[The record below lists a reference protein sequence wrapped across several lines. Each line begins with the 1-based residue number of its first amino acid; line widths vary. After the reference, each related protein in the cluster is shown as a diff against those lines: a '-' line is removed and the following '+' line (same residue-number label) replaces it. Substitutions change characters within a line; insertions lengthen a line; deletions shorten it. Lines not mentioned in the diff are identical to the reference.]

1 MEETLNNFINVRLK
15 TYNHTKQLNILKHNL
30 RKIASLSDFDN
41 EEEFEVFKELINS
54 NHLGSNFILLN
65 GGISIDLSDKSMINN
80 VYDTLVNNYF
90 EDRKIH
96 NEAYKK
102 KWHANLRERNST
114 WCEGV
119 FTFSEQMKLDLGN
132 KYTLEEMNLI
142 ALNCLNEIAAEMGA
156 EVKYIV
162 GHTKETTFHYHW
174 AVSNFN
180 ELGESL
186 FHKINNKDSLS
197 KMQDIG
203 FKHFGALGM
212 QRGIKKELKGLD
224 NNVNHQTI
232 KAYHER
238 QLNQLRKDISFS
250 EITLNNMKFDIKEA
264 SKVLDIKTLQSN
276 YINAFLDNFHTQAT
290 QILRYDTTNIEFAK
304 VFKDLNNHYEKEINS
319 LDSSLSEAKK
329 LKQNLI
335 SEIGNIK
342 EEKKIILNDIDKT
355 KEQKHSELNELDN
368 LLKQK
373 RETQNQLTR
382 LESEL
387 RGVRSEKKAHIN
399 QKHKVK
405 ENIEKF
411 VKMGFLRDID
421 GLCDDLE
428 KNFSFIGVMA
438 QNEKNKTIIHHMSKE
453 LEYYKKLEEFG
464 KLDKVVEQNTR
475 LKESEKSLIDN
486 NKNLSE
492 TIKDLK
498 TKNIEKTITIEKQKE
513 QFNKYQ
519 RRIRKTFSTKQKEKE
534 INQNNYNKDR

>member
-1 MEETLNNFINVRLK
+1 MNNFINVRVK
-15 TYNHTKQLNILKHNL
+15 SYNHTKQFNIIKHNL
-30 RKIASLSDFDN
+30 RKIESLSQIKEDLLESGPLN
-41 EEEFEVFKELINS
+41 EKENHQEKGNLLIM
-54 NHLGSNFILLN
+54 GDAILPLEDK
-65 GGISIDLSDKSMINN
+65 GLRDLFYQNLSK
-80 VYDTLVNNYF
+80 NYQN
-90 EDRKIH
+90 DRAKH

-102 KWHANLRERNST
+102 KWTANLRDRNAT
-114 WCEGV
+114 WLEGV
-119 FTFSEQMKLDLGN
+119 FTFSEQIKSDLNN
-132 KYTLEEMNLI
+132 KYTLVELI
-142 ALNCLNEIAAEMGA
+142 EVAKNCLEDIAKKLNSEI
-156 EVKYIV
+156 KYMV
-162 GHTKETTFHYHW
+162 FHNDETTPHFHY
-174 AVSNFN
+174 ALKNFDDN
-180 ELGESL
+180 GMSL

-197 KMQDIG
+197 ELQDIG

-224 NNVNHQTI
+224 NVNHQTI

-238 QLNQLRKDISFS
+238 QLNQLRKEISFNATKLDNMRFDIS
-250 EITLNNMKFDIKEA
+250 EA
-264 SKVLDIKTLQSN
+264 SKVLDLKTIQSN
-276 YINAFLDNFHTQAT
+276 YVNAFLDNFHTQAT

-464 KLDKVVEQNTR
+464 KLDKVVEENTR

-498 TKNIEKTITIEKQKE
+498 NKNIEKTITIEKQKE

>member
-1 MEETLNNFINVRLK
+1 M
-15 TYNHTKQLNILKHNL
+15 
-30 RKIASLSDFDN
+30 
-41 EEEFEVFKELINS
+41 
-54 NHLGSNFILLN
+54 
-65 GGISIDLSDKSMINN
+65 
-80 VYDTLVNNYF
+80 
-90 EDRKIH
+90 
-96 NEAYKK
+96 
-102 KWHANLRERNST
+102 
-114 WCEGV
+114 EGV
-119 FTFSEQMKLDLGN
+119 FTFSEQIKSDLGN
-132 KYTLEEMNLI
+132 KYTLEELI
-142 ALNCLNEIAAEMGA
+142 EVAKNCLNDIAKKLNSEI
-156 EVKYIV
+156 KYMV
-162 GHTKETTFHYHW
+162 FHNDETTPHFHY
-174 AVSNFN
+174 ALKNFDDQG
-180 ELGESL
+180 LSI

-197 KMQDIG
+197 ELQDIG

-224 NNVNHQTI
+224 NINHQTI

-238 QLNQLRKDISFS
+238 QLNQLRKEISFNSIKLDNMRFDIS
-250 EITLNNMKFDIKEA
+250 EA
-264 SKVLDIKTLQSN
+264 SKVLDLKTIQSN
-276 YINAFLDNFHTQAT
+276 YVNAFLDNFHSQAT
-290 QILRYDTTNIEFAK
+290 QILRYDTTNIEFGK

-342 EEKKIILNDIDKT
+342 EEKKSILNDIDKT
-355 KEQKHSELNELDN
+355 KSQKHSELNELDN

-438 QNEKNKTIIHHMSKE
+438 QNEKNKTIIHHMSQE

-464 KLDKVVEQNTR
+464 RLDKVVEQNAR
-475 LKESEKSLIDN
+475 LKESEKLLIDN

-492 TIKDLK
+492 SVKELK
-498 TKNIEKTITIEKQKE
+498 SKNLEKTIQIEKQKE

-519 RRIRKTFSTKQKEKE
+519 RRIRKTFSTKEKDKE
-534 INQNNYNKDR
+534 INQKNYNRDR

>member
-1 MEETLNNFINVRLK
+1 M
-15 TYNHTKQLNILKHNL
+15 
-30 RKIASLSDFDN
+30 
-41 EEEFEVFKELINS
+41 
-54 NHLGSNFILLN
+54 
-65 GGISIDLSDKSMINN
+65 
-80 VYDTLVNNYF
+80 
-90 EDRKIH
+90 
-96 NEAYKK
+96 
-102 KWHANLRERNST
+102 
-114 WCEGV
+114 
-119 FTFSEQMKLDLGN
+119 
-132 KYTLEEMNLI
+132 
-142 ALNCLNEIAAEMGA
+142 
-156 EVKYIV
+156 
-162 GHTKETTFHYHW
+162 
-174 AVSNFN
+174 
-180 ELGESL
+180 SL

-197 KMQDIG
+197 GLQDIG
-203 FKHFGALGM
+203 FKHFAALGM

-224 NNVNHQTI
+224 NVNHQTI

-238 QLNQLRKDISFS
+238 QLNQLRKDISFNATKL
-250 EITLNNMKFDIKEA
+250 ENIKFDVNEA
-264 SKVLDIKTLQSN
+264 SKVLDLKTIQNN
-276 YINAFLDNFHTQAT
+276 YVNAFLDNFHTQAT

-335 SEIGNIK
+335 SEIVNIK

-464 KLDKVVEQNTR
+464 KLDKVVEENTR

-498 TKNIEKTITIEKQKE
+498 NKNIEKTITIEKQKE